1 MWRPISTMR
10 GKALLCLIVV
20 ALLMTPV
27 QAGDV
32 SVMQQE
38 PAEDPKQPNANN
50 TTMYI
55 WANGM
60 SAYWTHFNNTDDEG
74 NGDDVNDDGEPDKE
88 LREEKDSGIINIKYR
103 FTMDPSLDKRLQMTE
118 GGEMRGNFNVYY
130 NGDLEDGGGGDC
142 NGDCELL
149 NITVYRGANKVYQH
163 TEQAWPADN
172 WKNVVFSHTL
182 TEEGGNLLWDGT
194 NDNPVIEVTMK
205 VKGNYQEGS
214 FLTLDSGVPAAFGIK
229 LAEDG
234 RLELPIDPVTWEEA
248 FQAGEDGM
256 MDSEDTP
263 GFTLV
268 VASAAIGMAMFIN
281 ASKDEEPEE

>member
-1 MWRPISTMR
+1 MR

-60 SAYWTHFNNTDDEG
+60 SAYWTHFNNNDSESVAENELTEQKD
-74 NGDDVNDDGEPDKE
+74 NGV
-88 LREEKDSGIINIKYR
+88 INIKYR
-103 FTMDPSLDKRLQMTE
+103 FTMDPTLDKRLQMTE
-118 GGEMRGNFNVYY
+118 GGEMRGNFQVYFEGDQT
-130 NGDLEDGGGGDC
+130 NGDNNGPCQSDC
-142 NGDCELL
+142 DFL
-149 NITVYRGANKVYQH
+149 NITVFRGANEVYQH
-163 TEQAWPADN
+163 TEQPWPAGN

-182 TEEGGNLLWDGT
+182 TEEDGNLLWDGT
-194 NDNPVIEVTMK
+194 NDNPIIEVTMK
-205 VKGNYQEGS
+205 VKGDQQTG
-214 FLTLDSGVPAAFGIK
+214 GVLGLQQTGEPAAFGIK

-234 RLELPIDPVTWEEA
+234 RLELPIDPVTWDEA

-281 ASKDEEPEE
+281 ASKDEESEK

>member
-1 MWRPISTMR
+1 MR
-10 GKALLCLIVV
+10 GKAFLCLLVV

-32 SVMQQE
+32 SAMQQQ

-60 SAYWTHFNNTDDEG
+60 SAYWTHFNTNDTESVAENELMEDKD
-74 NGDDVNDDGEPDKE
+74 NGVI
-88 LREEKDSGIINIKYR
+88 SIKYR

-118 GGEMRGNFNVYY
+118 GGEMRGNFQVYFEGDQT
-130 NGDLEDGGGGDC
+130 NGDN
-142 NGDCELL
+142 NGPCQSDCEFL
-149 NITVYRGANKVYQH
+149 NITVFRGANKVYQH
-163 TEQAWPADN
+163 TEQPWPAGN
-172 WKNVVFSHTL
+172 WKNIVFSHTL

-194 NDNPVIEVTMK
+194 NDNPIIEVTMK
-205 VKGNYQEGS
+205 VKGDYQES
-214 FLTLDSGVPAAFGIK
+214 NVVFASGDAAAFGIK
-229 LAEDG
+229 LGEEA
-234 RLELPIDPVTWEEA
+234 RLELPVDPSTWEEA

-256 MDSEDTP
+256 ADSEDTP

-281 ASKDEEPEE
+281 ASKDEEPEA

>member
-1 MWRPISTMR
+1 MR
-10 GKALLCLIVV
+10 GKAFLCLLVV

-32 SVMQQE
+32 SAMQQQ

-60 SAYWTHFNNTDDEG
+60 SAYWTHFNN
-74 NGDDVNDDGEPDKE
+74 NDTESVAENE
-88 LREEKDSGIINIKYR
+88 LMEEKENGVISIKYR

-118 GGEMRGNFNVYY
+118 GGEMRGNFQVYFEGDQT
-130 NGDLEDGGGGDC
+130 NGDN
-142 NGDCELL
+142 NGPCQSDCEFL
-149 NITVYRGANKVYQH
+149 NITVFRGANKVYQH
-163 TEQAWPADN
+163 TEQPWPAGN
-172 WKNVVFSHTL
+172 WKNIVFSHTL

-194 NDNPVIEVTMK
+194 NDNPIIEVTMK
-205 VKGNYQEGS
+205 VKGDLQQGA
-214 FLTLDSGVPAAFGIK
+214 FFTQSGDPAAFGIK
-229 LAEDG
+229 LGEEA
-234 RLELPIDPVTWEEA
+234 RLELPIDASSWEEA

-256 MDSEDTP
+256 MDDSEDTP

-281 ASKDEEPEE
+281 ASKDEEPEA

>member
-1 MWRPISTMR
+1 MSTMR
-10 GKALLCLIVV
+10 GKAFLCLLVV

-32 SVMQQE
+32 SAMQQQ

-60 SAYWTHFNNTDDEG
+60 SAYWTHFNTNDTESVAENELMEDKD
-74 NGDDVNDDGEPDKE
+74 NGVI
-88 LREEKDSGIINIKYR
+88 SIKYR

-118 GGEMRGNFNVYY
+118 GGEMRGNFQVYFEGDQT
-130 NGDLEDGGGGDC
+130 NGDNNGPCQSDC
-142 NGDCELL
+142 DFL
-149 NITVYRGANKVYQH
+149 NITVFRGANEVYQH
-163 TEQAWPADN
+163 TEQPWPAGN
-172 WKNVVFSHTL
+172 WKNIVFSHTL

-194 NDNPVIEVTMK
+194 NDNPIIEVTMK
-205 VKGNYQEGS
+205 VKGDLQQSTFITTTGN
-214 FLTLDSGVPAAFGIK
+214 PAAFGIK

-281 ASKDEEPEE
+281 ASKDEESEE

>member
-1 MWRPISTMR
+1 MR
-10 GKALLCLIVV
+10 GKAFLCLLVV

-32 SVMQQE
+32 SAMQQQ

-60 SAYWTHFNNTDDEG
+60 SSYWTHFNN
-74 NGDDVNDDGEPDKE
+74 NDTESVAENELMEDKE
-88 LREEKDSGIINIKYR
+88 NGVISIKYR

-118 GGEMRGNFNVYY
+118 GGEMRGNFQVYFEGDQT
-130 NGDLEDGGGGDC
+130 NGDNNGPCQSDC
-142 NGDCELL
+142 DFL
-149 NITVYRGANKVYQH
+149 NITVFRGANEVYQH
-163 TEQAWPADN
+163 TEQPWPAGN
-172 WKNVVFSHTL
+172 WKNIVFSHTL

-194 NDNPVIEVTMK
+194 NDNPIIEVTMK
-205 VKGNYQEGS
+205 VKGDQQTG
-214 FLTLDSGVPAAFGIK
+214 GVLGLQQTGEPAAFGIK
-229 LAEDG
+229 LGEEA
-234 RLELPIDPVTWEEA
+234 RLELPVDPSTWEEA

-256 MDSEDTP
+256 ADSEDTP

-281 ASKDEEPEE
+281 ASKDEEPEA

>member
-1 MWRPISTMR
+1 MR
-10 GKALLCLIVV
+10 GKALLCLLVV

-50 TTMYI
+50 TTMYL

-60 SAYWTHFNNTDDEG
+60 SAYWTHFNN
-74 NGDDVNDDGEPDKE
+74 NDSESVAENE
-88 LREEKDSGIINIKYR
+88 LMEEKDSGVINIKWR

-118 GGEMRGNFNVYY
+118 GGEMRGNFNIYY
-130 NGDLEDGGGGDC
+130 NGDVENGGDGDC
-142 NGDCELL
+142 NNDCELL

-163 TEQAWPADN
+163 TEQSWPADN
-172 WKNVVFSHTL
+172 WKNVVFSYAL
-182 TEEGGNLLWDGT
+182 TEENGNLVWDGT
-194 NDNPVIEVTMK
+194 NDNPIIEVTMK
-205 VKGNYQEGS
+205 VKGNRQNGG
-214 FLTLDSGVPAAFGIK
+214 FLGLDQSGEPAGFGIK
-229 LAEDG
+229 LGEDA
-234 RLELPIDPVTWEEA
+234 RLELPVDPATWDEA

-256 MDSEDTP
+256 MDDSEDAP
-263 GFTLV
+263 GFSLV

-281 ASKDEEPEE
+281 ASKDEESDE

>member
-1 MWRPISTMR
+1 MR
-10 GKALLCLIVV
+10 GKAFLCLLVV

-32 SVMQQE
+32 SAMQQQ

-50 TTMYI
+50 STMYI
-55 WANGM
+55 WSNGM
-60 SAYWTHFNNTDDEG
+60 SSYWTHFNTNDTEG
-74 NGDDVNDDGEPDKE
+74 TGDDCDDDSVPDNE
-88 LREEKDSGIINIKYR
+88 LCEEKDSGVISIKYR

-130 NGDLEDGGGGDC
+130 NGDVENGGGGDC
-142 NGDCELL
+142 NNDCELL
-149 NITVYRGANKVYQH
+149 NITVYRGANKVFQH

-172 WKNVVFSHTL
+172 WKNIVFSHAL
-182 TEEGGNLLWDGT
+182 TEGGGNLLWDGT
-194 NDNPVIEVTMK
+194 NDNPIIEVTMK
-205 VKGNYQEGS
+205 VKGNYQQGLFTS
-214 FLTLDSGVPAAFGIK
+214 QGTPAAFGIK
-229 LAEDG
+229 LGEEG
-234 RLELPIDPVTWEEA
+234 KLELPIDASSWEEA

-256 MDSEDTP
+256 ADSEDTP

-281 ASKDEEPEE
+281 ASKDEDEESEE

>member
-1 MWRPISTMR
+1 MR
-10 GKALLCLIVV
+10 GKAFLCLLVV

-32 SVMQQE
+32 SAMQQQ

-60 SAYWTHFNNTDDEG
+60 SSYWTHFNN
-74 NGDDVNDDGEPDKE
+74 NDTESVAENE
-88 LREEKDSGIINIKYR
+88 LMEEKENGVISIKYR

-118 GGEMRGNFNVYY
+118 GGEMRGNFQVYFEGDQT
-130 NGDLEDGGGGDC
+130 NGDNNGPCQSDC
-142 NGDCELL
+142 DFL
-149 NITVYRGANKVYQH
+149 NITVFRGANEVYQH
-163 TEQAWPADN
+163 TEQPWPAGN
-172 WKNVVFSHTL
+172 WKNIVFSHTL

-194 NDNPVIEVTMK
+194 NDNPIIEVTMK
-205 VKGNYQEGS
+205 VKGDQQTG
-214 FLTLDSGVPAAFGIK
+214 GVLGLQQTGEPAAFGIK
-229 LAEDG
+229 LGEEA
-234 RLELPIDPVTWEEA
+234 RLELPVDPSTWEEA

-256 MDSEDTP
+256 ADSEDTP

-281 ASKDEEPEE
+281 ASKDEEPEA

>member
-1 MWRPISTMR
+1 MR
-10 GKALLCLIVV
+10 GKALLCLLVV

-50 TTMYI
+50 TTMYL

-60 SAYWTHFNNTDDEG
+60 SAYWTHFNN
-74 NGDDVNDDGEPDKE
+74 NDSESVAENE
-88 LREEKDSGIINIKYR
+88 LMEEKDSGVINIKWR

-118 GGEMRGNFNVYY
+118 GGEMRGNFNIYY
-130 NGDLEDGGGGDC
+130 NGDVENGGDGDC
-142 NGDCELL
+142 NNDCELL

-163 TEQAWPADN
+163 TEQSWPADN
-172 WKNVVFSHTL
+172 WKNVVFSYAL
-182 TEEGGNLLWDGT
+182 TEENGNLVWDGT
-194 NDNPVIEVTMK
+194 NDNPIIEVTMK
-205 VKGNYQEGS
+205 VKGNRQNGG
-214 FLTLDSGVPAAFGIK
+214 FLGLDQSGDPAAFGIK
-229 LAEDG
+229 LGEDA
-234 RLELPIDPVTWEEA
+234 RLELPVDPATWDEA

-256 MDSEDTP
+256 MDDSEDAP
-263 GFTLV
+263 GFSLV

-281 ASKDEEPEE
+281 ASKDEESDE

>member
-1 MWRPISTMR
+1 MR
-10 GKALLCLIVV
+10 GKAFLCLLVV

-32 SVMQQE
+32 SAMQQQ

-60 SAYWTHFNNTDDEG
+60 SSYWTHFNN
-74 NGDDVNDDGEPDKE
+74 NDTESVAENELMEDKE
-88 LREEKDSGIINIKYR
+88 NGVISIKYR

-118 GGEMRGNFNVYY
+118 GGEMRGNFQVYFEGDQT
-130 NGDLEDGGGGDC
+130 NGDNNGPCQSDC
-142 NGDCELL
+142 DFL
-149 NITVYRGANKVYQH
+149 NITVFRGANEVYQH
-163 TEQAWPADN
+163 TEQPWPAGN
-172 WKNVVFSHTL
+172 WKNIVFSHTL

-194 NDNPVIEVTMK
+194 NDNPIIEVTMK
-205 VKGNYQEGS
+205 VKGDQQTG
-214 FLTLDSGVPAAFGIK
+214 GVLGLQQTGEPAAFGIK
-229 LAEDG
+229 LGEEA
-234 RLELPIDPVTWEEA
+234 RLELPVDPSTWEEA
-248 FQAGEDGM
+248 FQAGEDDM
-256 MDSEDTP
+256 ADSEDTP

-281 ASKDEEPEE
+281 ASKDEEPEA

>member
-60 SAYWTHFNNTDDEG
+60 SAYWTHFNN
-74 NGDDVNDDGEPDKE
+74 NDTESVAENE
-88 LREEKDSGIINIKYR
+88 LLEEKDNGVITIKYR
-103 FTMDPSLDKRLQMTE
+103 FTMDPTLDKRLQMTE
-118 GGEMRGNFNVYY
+118 GGEMRGNFDVYF
-130 NGDLEDGGGGDC
+130 NGDQT
-142 NGDCELL
+142 NGDNNGPCQSDCDFL
-149 NITVYRGANKVYQH
+149 NITVFRGANEVYQH
-163 TEQAWPADN
+163 TEQPWPADN
-172 WKNVVFSHTL
+172 WKNVVFSHTF
-182 TEEGGNLLWDGT
+182 TEEDGNLLWDGT

-205 VKGNYQEGS
+205 VKGDYQQGGL
-214 FLTLDSGVPAAFGIK
+214 FTLDSGTPAAFGIK
-229 LAEDG
+229 LGEEG
-234 RLELPIDPVTWEEA
+234 KLELPIDPVTWEEA

>member
-1 MWRPISTMR
+1 MR
-10 GKALLCLIVV
+10 GKAFLCLLVV

-32 SVMQQE
+32 SAMQQQ

-55 WANGM
+55 WSNGM
-60 SAYWTHFNNTDDEG
+60 SAYWTHFNN
-74 NGDDVNDDGEPDKE
+74 NDTESVAENE
-88 LREEKDSGIINIKYR
+88 LMEEKDSGVISIKYR

-130 NGDLEDGGGGDC
+130 NGDVENGGNGDC
-142 NGDCELL
+142 NNDCELL
-149 NITVYRGANKVYQH
+149 NITVYRGQNKVFQH

-172 WKNVVFSHTL
+172 WKNIVFSHAL

-194 NDNPVIEVTMK
+194 NDNPIIEVTMK

-214 FLTLDSGVPAAFGIK
+214 FPFGGSGVPAAFGIK
-229 LAEDG
+229 LAEEG
-234 RLELPIDPVTWEEA
+234 KLELPIDESSWEEA

-281 ASKDEEPEE
+281 ASKNEDEEPEA

>member
-1 MWRPISTMR
+1 MR

-60 SAYWTHFNNTDDEG
+60 SAYWTHFNNNDTESVAENELTEQKD
-74 NGDDVNDDGEPDKE
+74 NGV
-88 LREEKDSGIINIKYR
+88 INIKYR
-103 FTMDPSLDKRLQMTE
+103 FTMDPTLDKRLQMTE
-118 GGEMRGNFNVYY
+118 GGEMRGNFQVYFEGDQT
-130 NGDLEDGGGGDC
+130 NGDNNGPCQSDC
-142 NGDCELL
+142 DFL
-149 NITVYRGANKVYQH
+149 NITVFRGANEVYQH
-163 TEQAWPADN
+163 TEQPWPAGN

-182 TEEGGNLLWDGT
+182 TEEDGNLLWDGT
-194 NDNPVIEVTMK
+194 NDNPIIEVTMK
-205 VKGNYQEGS
+205 VKGDQQTG
-214 FLTLDSGVPAAFGIK
+214 GVLGLQQTGEPAAFGIK

-234 RLELPIDPVTWEEA
+234 RLELPIDPVTWDEA

-281 ASKDEEPEE
+281 ASKDEESEE

>member
-60 SAYWTHFNNTDDEG
+60 SAYWTHFNNNDTESVAENELTEQKD
-74 NGDDVNDDGEPDKE
+74 NGV
-88 LREEKDSGIINIKYR
+88 INIKYR
-103 FTMDPSLDKRLQMTE
+103 FTMDPTLDKRLQMTE
-118 GGEMRGNFNVYY
+118 GGEMRGNFQVYFEGDQT
-130 NGDLEDGGGGDC
+130 NGDNNGPCQSDC
-142 NGDCELL
+142 DFL
-149 NITVYRGANKVYQH
+149 NITVFRGANEVYQH
-163 TEQAWPADN
+163 TEQPWPAGN

-182 TEEGGNLLWDGT
+182 TEEDGNLLWDGT
-194 NDNPVIEVTMK
+194 NDNPIIEVTMK
-205 VKGNYQEGS
+205 VKGDYQESNVIFSNGN
-214 FLTLDSGVPAAFGIK
+214 PAAFGIK

-234 RLELPIDPVTWEEA
+234 RLELPIDPTTWEEA

-281 ASKDEEPEE
+281 ASKDEESEE

>member
-1 MWRPISTMR
+1 MR
-10 GKALLCLIVV
+10 GKAFLCLLVV

-32 SVMQQE
+32 SAMQQQ

-60 SAYWTHFNNTDDEG
+60 SAYWTHFNN
-74 NGDDVNDDGEPDKE
+74 NDTESVAENE
-88 LREEKDSGIINIKYR
+88 LMEEKENGVISIKYR

-118 GGEMRGNFNVYY
+118 GGEMRGNFQVYFEGDQT
-130 NGDLEDGGGGDC
+130 NGDN
-142 NGDCELL
+142 NGPCQSDCEFL
-149 NITVYRGANKVYQH
+149 NITVFRGANKVYQH
-163 TEQAWPADN
+163 TEQPWPAGN
-172 WKNVVFSHTL
+172 WKNIVFSHTL

-194 NDNPVIEVTMK
+194 NDNPIIEVTMK
-205 VKGNYQEGS
+205 VKGDLQQGA
-214 FLTLDSGVPAAFGIK
+214 FFTQSGDPAAFGIK
-229 LAEDG
+229 LGEEA
-234 RLELPIDPVTWEEA
+234 RLELPIDASSWEEA

-256 MDSEDTP
+256 MDDSEDAP

-281 ASKDEEPEE
+281 ASKDEEPEA

>member
-1 MWRPISTMR
+1 MR

-60 SAYWTHFNNTDDEG
+60 SAYWTHFNNNDTESVAENELTEQKD
-74 NGDDVNDDGEPDKE
+74 NGV
-88 LREEKDSGIINIKYR
+88 INIKYR
-103 FTMDPSLDKRLQMTE
+103 FTMDPTLDKRLQMTE
-118 GGEMRGNFNVYY
+118 GGEMRGNFQVYFEGDQT
-130 NGDLEDGGGGDC
+130 NGDNNGPCQSDC
-142 NGDCELL
+142 DFL
-149 NITVYRGANKVYQH
+149 NITVFRGANEVYQH
-163 TEQAWPADN
+163 TEQPWPAGN

-182 TEEGGNLLWDGT
+182 TEEDGNLLWDGT
-194 NDNPVIEVTMK
+194 NDNPIIEVTMK
-205 VKGNYQEGS
+205 VKGDQQTG
-214 FLTLDSGVPAAFGIK
+214 GVLGLQQTGEPAAFGIK

-234 RLELPIDPVTWEEA
+234 RLELPIDPVTWDEA

-281 ASKDEEPEE
+281 ASKNEESEE

>member
-60 SAYWTHFNNTDDEG
+60 SAYWTHFNNNDTESVAENELMEQKD
-74 NGDDVNDDGEPDKE
+74 NGV
-88 LREEKDSGIINIKYR
+88 INIKYR
-103 FTMDPSLDKRLQMTE
+103 FTMDPTLDKRLQMTE
-118 GGEMRGNFNVYY
+118 GGEIRGNFQVYFEGDQT
-130 NGDLEDGGGGDC
+130 NGDNNGPCQSDC
-142 NGDCELL
+142 DFL
-149 NITVYRGANKVYQH
+149 NITVFRGANEVYQH
-163 TEQAWPADN
+163 TEQPWPAGN
-172 WKNVVFSHTL
+172 WKNIVFSHTL
-182 TEEGGNLLWDGT
+182 TEEDGNLLWDGT
-194 NDNPVIEVTMK
+194 NDNPIIEVTMK
-205 VKGNYQEGS
+205 VKGDLQQSTFITTTGN
-214 FLTLDSGVPAAFGIK
+214 PAAFGIK

-281 ASKDEEPEE
+281 ASKDEESEE

>member
-60 SAYWTHFNNTDDEG
+60 SAYWTHFNN
-74 NGDDVNDDGEPDKE
+74 NDTESVAENE
-88 LREEKDSGIINIKYR
+88 LMEEKDNGVINIKYR
-103 FTMDPSLDKRLQMTE
+103 FTMDPTLDKRLQMTE
-118 GGEMRGNFNVYY
+118 GGEMRGNFQVYFEGDQTNDDN
-130 NGDLEDGGGGDC
+130 NGPCQSDC
-142 NGDCELL
+142 DFL

-163 TEQAWPADN
+163 TEQPWPAGN

-182 TEEGGNLLWDGT
+182 TEEDGNLLWDGT
-194 NDNPVIEVTMK
+194 NDNPIIEVTMK
-205 VKGNYQEGS
+205 VKGDYQESNVIFSNGNA
-214 FLTLDSGVPAAFGIK
+214 AAFGIK

-234 RLELPIDPVTWEEA
+234 RLELPIDPTTWEEA

-281 ASKDEEPEE
+281 ASKDEESEA

>member
-1 MWRPISTMR
+1 MR

-60 SAYWTHFNNTDDEG
+60 SAYWTHFNN
-74 NGDDVNDDGEPDKE
+74 NDSESVAENE
-88 LREEKDSGIINIKYR
+88 LMEEKANGVINIKYR
-103 FTMDPSLDKRLQMTE
+103 FTMDPTLDKRLQMTE
-118 GGEMRGNFNVYY
+118 GGEMRGNFQVYFEGDQTNEDN
-130 NGDLEDGGGGDC
+130 NGPCQSDC
-142 NGDCELL
+142 DYL

-163 TEQAWPADN
+163 TEQPWPAGN

-182 TEEGGNLLWDGT
+182 TEEDGNLLWDGT
-194 NDNPVIEVTMK
+194 NDNPIIEVTMK
-205 VKGNYQEGS
+205 VKGDYQESNVIFSNGNA
-214 FLTLDSGVPAAFGIK
+214 AAFGIK

-234 RLELPIDPVTWEEA
+234 RLELPIDPTTWEEA

-281 ASKDEEPEE
+281 ASKDEESEA